1 MNNKILSVRTSDLLS
16 DALRYMKIKC
26 NIDDE
31 SKEGARM
38 YQGCMG
44 IWSKYFAGSQIDIL
58 INRFG
63 SEFIDKKQQCLKIG
77 TESFTCHLLKV
88 IDAESVTGGYLY
100 LFHAP
105 QVDMTSMEQTGRF
118 YTECWQIALVDAARI
133 WLERYLRRQQP
144 EGENLS
150 ESFGPGFYGMEIEAV
165 SAVVNQMQAE
175 QVGVRLLDN
184 GMMEPA
190 ISLVGMFLAGAK
202 SFDMPSGDCV
212 SCLGTSH
219 CRMCRHYIEKD

>member
-1 MNNKILSVRTSDLLS
+1 MNNRILSVRTSDLLS

-44 IWSKYFAGSQIDIL
+44 IWAKCFAGTRTDIL
-58 INRFG
+58 VKSFG
-63 SEFIDKKQQCLKIG
+63 SECIDKENQRLQIG
-77 TESFTCHLLKV
+77 TESFTCHFLEV
-88 IDAESVTGGYLY
+88 VDMESITGGCFY

-105 QVDMTSMEQTGRF
+105 QVDTIGMEQTQRF
-118 YTECWQIALVDAARI
+118 YAECWQIALMDAARI
-133 WLERYLRRQQP
+133 WLERFLRRQQP
-144 EGENLS
+144 EGGTLS

-165 SAVVNQMQAE
+165 VAMVNQMKAE

-190 ISLVGMFLAGAK
+190 ISLVGMFLTGTK
-202 SFDMPSGDCV
+202 LFEMPSGDCL
-212 SCLGTSH
+212 SCQGTSH
-219 CRMCRHYIEKD
+219 CRMCRHYTEKV